1 MLCTDI
7 SARNL
12 YISLFTMRRGGL
24 VLVVLLVAIAQAQH
38 FEEDNYIEDSASLPV
53 EHRSGD
59 DFGPNLVAA
68 ASESWPLSQPDMP
81 SITNLQVQC
90 DKTYMR
96 VSVEFDR
103 PFHGMIFSKGYYSDH
118 QCVHLKPGSSTL
130 HAQFDIYLNSCGMT
144 SSSNA
149 GNYGQPTPAGTFI
162 ENTVIIQYD
171 PLVQEVWD
179 AARKLRCTW
188 YDYYEKSV
196 TFRPFQVDMLNAVT
210 ANFLGDNLQCWM
222 QIQVGK
228 GPWASE
234 VSGIVKIGQ
243 TMTMVLAIKDDENKF
258 DMMVRNCVAHDGKR
272 APIQLV
278 DDLGCVTR
286 PKIMGKFQKI
296 KDFGSSASV
305 VSYAYFQAF
314 KFPDS
319 MNVHFQCVIQVCRYK
334 CPEPQCGGPSI
345 GGASYSSGSIG
356 GPGIGGSGI
365 GGGSGFSHGG
375 AGGGHSSS
383 GFGGQSFGGQGFG
396 GYASG
401 SEPLPATLPDPR
413 QANQESE
420 PSVSASEPEPTYK
433 EVPVPAPVNIEPAE
447 VNIPNRVY
455 PGVNRQG
462 VFAGRPR
469 SVNFDDDEDEIMETV
484 VRTKRSAVVRI
495 YKRAAQEMTDVSTER
510 VIQVVAPGDV
520 AFNLNT
526 ANETV
531 VISELQVDPSNICMS
546 TAGFAAG
553 LIMLLLVLTVAC
565 IVACFLYTRVRAF
578 NHKSAASSGFMPSY
592 DAPEFVKTSG

>member
-1 MLCTDI
+1 MLRVT
-7 SARNL
+7 AL
-12 YISLFTMRRGGL
+12 A
-24 VLVVLLVAIAQAQH
+24 LLIALSMGQEGYQ
-38 FEEDNYIEDSASLPV
+38 EESNFIEDSASLPA
-53 EHRSGD
+53 EHRSA
-59 DFGPNLVAA
+59 DFAGTSLVH
-68 ASESWPLSQPDMP
+68 SSSNDPWPLTQPDMAT
-81 SITNLQVQC
+81 ITNLQVQC

-103 PFHGMIFSKGYYSDH
+103 PFHGTIFSKGHYSDSS
-118 QCVHLKPGSSTL
+118 CVHMRPGSGTL
-130 HAQFDIYLNSCGMT
+130 HAQFDIYLNSCGM
-144 SSSNA
+144 SSSQ
-149 GNYGQPTPAGTFI
+149 GGDNYGQPTPAGTFI

-228 GPWASE
+228 GPYASE

-278 DDLGCVTR
+278 DDLGCVVR
-286 PKIMGKFQKI
+286 PKIMGSFQKI
-296 KDFGSSASV
+296 SDFGASASV

-334 CPEPQCGGPSI
+334 CPEPQCGG
-345 GGASYSSGSIG
+345 GYSSAGAID
-356 GPGIGGSGI
+356 GPSSH
-365 GGGSGFSHGG
+365 GGGS
-375 AGGGHSSS
+375 SS
-383 GFGGQSFGGQGFG
+383 GYSNNAIGKDYSNSGFDEDIGGDFG
-396 GYASG
+396 GYSAG
-401 SEPLPATLPDPR
+401 SATHEVAANPDPR
-413 QANQESE
+413 QSARVDTPVAVEESGNSIDGNL
-420 PSVSASEPEPTYK
+420 PR
-433 EVPVPAPVNIEPAE
+433 
-447 VNIPNRVY
+447 PNRVY

-462 VFAGRPR
+462 VEFAGRPR
-469 SVNFDDDEDEIMETV
+469 SVNFDKLENNDEPIEISVTASTQS
-484 VRTKRSAVVRI
+484 RKRRSVGHHI
-495 YKRAAQEMTDVSTER
+495 YRRDAQEMTDVNTER
-510 VIQVVAPGDV
+510 IIQVVAPDDV
-520 AFNLNT
+520 NFNLNS

-531 VISELQVDPSNICMS
+531 VVQELTDDVSNICMS

-565 IVACFLYTRVRAF
+565 LVSCFLYTRVRAF
-578 NHKSAASSGFMPSY
+578 NHKASGPSY
-592 DAPEFVKTSG
+592 IPDFTTPEFVKTTIPNN